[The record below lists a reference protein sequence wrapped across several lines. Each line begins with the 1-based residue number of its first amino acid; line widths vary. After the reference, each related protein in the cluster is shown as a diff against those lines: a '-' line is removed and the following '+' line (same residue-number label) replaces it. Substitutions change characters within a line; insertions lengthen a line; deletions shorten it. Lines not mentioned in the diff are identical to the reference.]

1 MVSTDL
7 RHPDLRWRDVR
18 RVIGHRDRDI
28 LWDSGVD
35 PKNEWVYA
43 TVESDAHRGRLLQW
57 LRSKNV
63 SRDSDA
69 FLFVL
74 PPSPQLVT
82 VTWGEVLDQPERF
95 FGGPDFE
102 LVSKD
107 LDWRLD
113 HKQGCVARFGR
124 WPSASHANHL
134 TRRCS

>member
-1 MVSTDL
+1 MLSTDL

-18 RVIGHRDRDI
+18 RILRHRDHH
-28 LWDSGVD
+28 LVWDRGVD
-35 PKNEWVYA
+35 ARNEWVYA
-43 TVESDAHRGRLLQW
+43 TVESDAHRERLLEW

-63 SRDSDA
+63 SNHSDA

-74 PPSPQLVT
+74 PSNSLVT
-82 VTWGEVLDQPERF
+82 ISWGDVLDEPERF

-124 WPSASHANHL
+124 WPSHAHEII
-134 TRRCS
+134 